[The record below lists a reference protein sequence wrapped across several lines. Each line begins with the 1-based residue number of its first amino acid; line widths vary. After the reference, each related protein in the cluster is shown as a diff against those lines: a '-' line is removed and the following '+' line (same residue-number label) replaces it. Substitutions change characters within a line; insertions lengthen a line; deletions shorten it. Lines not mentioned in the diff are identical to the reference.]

1 MSKTKRMAKLVE
13 VENMIVKYIMFGQL
27 GEVSEGSYESS
38 LNGTSE
44 REALSHLVN
53 ILEDDIKKTVTNKQ
67 VEDVFA
73 TYSISIDYN
82 GKHYELRITESGMS
96 DVINRYNE
104 LGYEYNE
111 GDDIC

>member
-1 MSKTKRMAKLVE
+1 
-13 VENMIVKYIMFGQL
+13 MFGQL
-27 GEVSEGSYESS
+27 GEFSGGSYECN
-38 LNGTSE
+38 LGKDSE
-44 REALSHLVN
+44 SEALSHLVN
-53 ILEDDIKKTVTNKQ
+53 ILECDINKTVTTKQ
-67 VEDVFA
+67 VEDVFT